1 MHGLGG
7 AQVGEKF
14 LQRFRGI
21 RSLSYKNKK
30 KKHPLLNVPF
40 RETLGKTSEL
50 EK

>member
-1 MHGLGG
+1 MHGLG
-7 AQVGEKF
+7 AQVGGKF

-21 RSLSYKNKK
+21 RSLSYKNKKK

>member
-1 MHGLGG
+1 MHGLG

-21 RSLSYKNKK
+21 RSLSYKNKE
-30 KKHPLLNVPF
+30 KHSLLNVPLC
-40 RETLGKTSEL
+40 ETLGKTSEL